1 MIYGLIGRSIGRKSW
16 WVSATLSTPLF
27 GKVVTVS
34 FREGGEQEF
43 FTVFIVN

>member
-1 MIYGLIGRSIGRKSW
+1 MIYGLIDRSIGRKSCW
-16 WVSATLSTPLF
+16 ASATLSTPLF

-43 FTVFIVN
+43 LTVFTVN